1 MDMGQKKTAIE
12 ATASPTSVVEDIA
25 TGGEVAKMAD
35 AYGYSV
41 KEYNGIQN
49 NIVQGLEKIQQQQI
63 DDAEVGYYNNAM
75 QYINQI

>member
-1 MDMGQKKTAIE
+1 MNALN
-12 ATASPTSVVEDIA
+12 VVDNIA

-49 NIVQGLEKIQQQQI
+49 NIVKDLEKIQQQQI

-75 QYINQI
+75 QYIN

>member
-1 MDMGQKKTAIE
+1 M
-12 ATASPTSVVEDIA
+12 SSLNVVDSIA

-49 NIVQGLEKIQQQQI
+49 NIVKDLEKIQQ
-63 DDAEVGYYNNAM
+63 
-75 QYINQI
+75 

>member
-1 MDMGQKKTAIE
+1 MGQKKTTIE
-12 ATASPTSVVEDIA
+12 ATASPTSANRSRNEASVVEDIA

-49 NIVQGLEKIQQQQI
+49 NIVQGLEKIQQ
-63 DDAEVGYYNNAM
+63 
-75 QYINQI
+75 

>member
-1 MDMGQKKTAIE
+1 MATQMDMGQKKTVTE
-12 ATASPTSVVEDIA
+12 ATATATATPTNMSSLNVVDSIA

-49 NIVQGLEKIQQQQI
+49 NIVKDLEKIQQ
-63 DDAEVGYYNNAM
+63 
-75 QYINQI
+75 

>member
-1 MDMGQKKTAIE
+1 MDMGQKKTVTE
-12 ATASPTSVVEDIA
+12 ATAAATPANMSSLNIVDSIA

-49 NIVQGLEKIQQQQI
+49 NIVKDLEKIQQ
-63 DDAEVGYYNNAM
+63 
-75 QYINQI
+75 

>member
-1 MDMGQKKTAIE
+1 MDMGQKKTVTE
-12 ATASPTSVVEDIA
+12 ATAADASANMNSLNVVDSIA

-49 NIVQGLEKIQQQQI
+49 NIVKDLEKIQ
-63 DDAEVGYYNNAM
+63 
-75 QYINQI
+75 